1 MPRRGPFG
9 ICQGCSMRVG
19 KAAMT
24 AHLRKCLPGGATG
37 VRSKALL
44 IRAHAS
50 GAPMFWLDCT
60 VTPKAKLKDLDR
72 LLRRTWL
79 ECCGHLSE
87 FYGAGRRK
95 VSMSMTIG
103 QALGLARNSLNYE
116 YDFGSTTALVIT
128 LSGAVEAAAGKPIRV
143 VARNEPPTWR
153 CEVCDQPATRI
164 CAECV
169 YQGRG
174 FCCPAHATTHACGDE
189 MLLPVVNSP
198 RMGVCG
204 YTGEGS

>member
-1 MPRRGPFG
+1 MRTPTSYG
-9 ICQGCSMRVG
+9 ICEACGSRTS

-24 AHLRKCLPGGATG
+24 AHLRKCLVAKPGDVPSEG
-37 VRSKALL
+37 LL
-44 IRAHAS
+44 FRVQS
-50 GAPMFWLDCT
+50 PGAPMFWLDCAA
-60 VTPKAKLKDLDR
+60 TPEAKLKDLDN

-95 VSMSMTIG
+95 LPMSTTIG
-103 QALGLARNSLNYE
+103 RVFAASAKGLHYE

-128 LSGAVEAAAGKPIRV
+128 SSGVLDARRGKPVRV
-143 VARNEPPTWR
+143 VARNEPPTWP
-153 CEVCDQPATRI
+153 CDYCGQPATTI
-164 CAECV
+164 CAQCL
-169 YQGRG
+169 YDGRG
-174 FCCPAHATTHACGDE
+174 FCCAVHAKKHSCGEE

-204 YTGEGS
+204 YTGEG